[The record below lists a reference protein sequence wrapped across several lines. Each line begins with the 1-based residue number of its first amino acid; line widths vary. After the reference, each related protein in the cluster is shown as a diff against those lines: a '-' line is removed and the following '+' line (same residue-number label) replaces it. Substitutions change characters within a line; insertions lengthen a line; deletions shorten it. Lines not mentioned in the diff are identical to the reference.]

1 MFPWSSEF
9 VWDTGHVVFFG
20 ALYAVLA
27 AIAGSLALAARR
39 VLRHVRHGRVAAM
52 AWGAEFAELPS
63 SVRACR
69 HQLTGEAPGRLCE
82 KAFDCRSCVE
92 HELLEAK
99 RERPAARAPEA
110 AGFGFDPSRRFYHRG
125 HTWVRLEKNGTAT
138 IGLDGMARRLLGN
151 PETIELVP
159 PGARIEA
166 HGMLGR
172 IRTRGIRVRLLS
184 PIDGMVLDQRGSGLG
199 FKLRVRPDAMFD
211 IRHLLVGP
219 EAKVWSLR
227 ELERV
232 QGALSPVGGAVA
244 LADGG
249 ELVADLGAELPRER
263 YQALL
268 GETFLEA

>member
-1 MFPWSSEF
+1 MFPWSPEF
-9 VWDTGHVVFFG
+9 VWDAGHVVFFG

-27 AIAGSLALAARR
+27 AIAGSLALATRR
-39 VLRHVRHGRVAAM
+39 VVMHVRHGRLAAA
-52 AWGAEFAELPS
+52 AWHAEFAELPS

-69 HQLTGEAPGRLCE
+69 HQLTGEAAGRLCE
-82 KAFDCRSCVE
+82 KAFDCRRCVE
-92 HELLEAK
+92 HELLQAK
-99 RERPAARAPEA
+99 REKPAARAPEA
-110 AGFGFDPSRRFYHRG
+110 SGFGFDPSRRFYHRG

-138 IGLDGMARRLLGN
+138 IGLDGMGRRLLGT
-151 PETIELVP
+151 PEAIELP
-159 PGARIEA
+159 LPAARIET
-166 HGMLGR
+166 HGPLGR
-172 IRTRGIRVRLLS
+172 VRTRGIEVRLLS
-184 PIDGMVLDQRGSGLG
+184 PIDGTVIDVRGSGLG
-199 FKLRVRPDAMFD
+199 FKLRVRPDAVFD

-232 QGALSPVGGAVA
+232 EGALAPVGGAVA

-263 YQALL
+263 YRALL